1 MNQAQ
6 DHPSIDRRVHPP
18 ILLLLS
24 ILAAFVLSRVL
35 PLPIDFPEWLVW
47 AGYALILTGVGLG
60 FSAARRFIDE
70 HTTLDPHGSVTK
82 IVTSGPYRLSRN
94 PIYLGFVFVL
104 IGSGFVFRTYWGLI
118 LTPVLMALLDRLVIQ
133 HEEAYL
139 RKKFGESYASYT
151 SRVRRWL

>member
-1 MNQAQ
+1 MNQEH
-6 DHPSIDRRVHPP
+6 DHPNIDRRIHPP
-18 ILLLLS
+18 ILLLAN
-24 ILAAFVLSRVL
+24 ILAAFLLNRVL
-35 PLPIDFPEWLVW
+35 PLPIDFPEVLIWI
-47 AGYALILTGVGLG
+47 GYALILVGVGLG
-60 FSAARRFIDE
+60 FSAARQFIQE

-104 IGSGFVFRTYWGLI
+104 IGSGFVFGTYWGLI
-118 LTPVLMALLDRLVIQ
+118 LTPVLMALLNWLVIQ

-139 RKKFGESYASYT
+139 KKKFGETYISYT